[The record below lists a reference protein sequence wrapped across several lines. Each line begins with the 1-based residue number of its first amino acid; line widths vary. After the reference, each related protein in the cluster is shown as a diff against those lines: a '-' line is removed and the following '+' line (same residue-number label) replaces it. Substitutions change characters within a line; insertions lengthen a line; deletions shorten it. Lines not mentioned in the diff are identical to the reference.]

1 MATVRSRGASLFYEK
16 WGSGSPMLLM
26 HSSACTGG
34 LWQGLTRH
42 LGDGFTFFTPDL
54 AGYGRSTCAHTHA
67 HTGLREEADF
77 ISPLLAEDDEPFH
90 LIGHSFGGAVALT
103 AALAWPER
111 VKSLV
116 LYEPTVFSV
125 LRHRDVEARR
135 LFEGIVAVQAD
146 MQELIDAGFY
156 ERAMG
161 RFVDFWNAAGSWSA
175 KPRAERRQLSTLA
188 PKIVEDFRMLFDF
201 MRQTILPPA
210 ELPVL
215 ILCGDQSP
223 TVATRVAQVLAGLM
237 PTARLFI
244 LSGAGHMAPVT
255 HPNAV
260 APAILEHVLVCD
272 RLADFQSSTANS
284 VGYVMTASDGDDHEQ
299 VHRFESRCRGGRIPE
314 GLRSP
319 RYII

>member
-1 MATVRSRGASLFYEK
+1 
-16 WGSGSPMLLM
+16 MLLM

-201 MRQTILPPA
+201 EFA
-210 ELPVL
+210 A
-215 ILCGDQSP
+215 DDF
-223 TVATRVAQVLAGLM
+223 AGLQS
-237 PTARLFI
+237 
-244 LSGAGHMAPVT
+244 SGAHSLRRSVPNLGRYAGRPGTRRTHADGAFVYPFRCRNMAPVT

-272 RLADFQSSTANS
+272 RLADFQSS
-284 VGYVMTASDGDDHEQ
+284 
-299 VHRFESRCRGGRIPE
+299 SREFG
-314 GLRSP
+314 GLRHNRKRRRQS
-319 RYII
+319 